1 MAVNKPTFGEMS
13 FRFLEGFSPRR
24 FGGSCGLLRQ
34 VRSTASRWAV
44 ICIFLVCPFIFPA
57 LAFGLD
63 KGHQILLKRG
73 IQSFALVDK
82 NSTFNLTTC
91 MNANFTGVCWLW
103 SSNISL
109 LGSPP
114 GVPWDRWVVDEAD
127 MPYIGDEA
135 AYAANLVALQLGD
148 EQNLNDAAVRAAVA
162 AWYAN
167 VRDDFLNSILY
178 CNSYGGQLTNESL
191 GLFIQTSQPDMLSFD
206 TYPFRTDETTLG
218 GSPVH
223 LYGDMQRYRKWSLS
237 FGLPYAMYSQTFS
250 SAGEHYREPSE
261 SELRLDYFAGLT
273 YGYTFFNCF
282 TYNTGAT
289 SLFYGPGDSSPKP
302 AYTQITDI
310 NRRLR
315 NLGPSLI
322 RLVSAYQEGVYD
334 NLRFINGQH
343 IDPSSGLVVNNQTP
357 IDVWVWQSG
366 CNVPPYLIGYE
377 VTNLGTKNNTL
388 KGDVWLSRFKALD
401 ESFDGPDYSGEVYFM
416 VTNGLSD
423 ATGTPAECRQRI
435 KLDFNF
441 GSSGITSLQRLNSDT
456 GQVEDVPLEV
466 ITGGRRLTIEL
477 DGGTGDLF
485 KFKTAAPFI
494 GTIYFVDD
502 DAPGD
507 PSPGNPAS
515 SDPLEDGSSAHP
527 FDSIAEAIAASKST
541 YKIIVYPGTYYENI
555 NFGGKDIILTSTD
568 PEDPDVVA
576 ATIINGGGA
585 DTVVTFAGAETAAC
599 QLTGF
604 TITGGSGSGVYAGG
618 IHGGMSSAAISR
630 CVITGNTSAKGG
642 GIRSHSGT
650 ISHCWITD
658 NSVSE
663 TGGGLANSTATIT
676 NCLIAD
682 NTAGSYGGG
691 INNCDGTIVNC
702 TIAGNSA
709 PTGGGIKDCD
719 GTITNCIIWD
729 NSPDAVNNSSSPTYS
744 CYPGAGGIGN
754 ISADPCFVDG
764 PSGDYHLRCNSP
776 CIDVGTNSPPGG
788 LSSTDLDGGNRLLNG
803 DNNGTTVVDMG
814 AYEYAFNPAQAS
826 TIELT
831 PDELEFSLRIGGAD
845 PNDQVLGIRNSGS
858 CSLFWQV
865 AENCSWL
872 EVLPA
877 TGESNGEIDDVAVS
891 VNATGLA
898 LGTYNCVMTVT
909 GNAATNSPQTVT
921 VELSILDA
929 DGVLNVPAEYGTI
942 QAAID
947 AAGTG
952 DTVIV
957 APGSYPENIHFIDRD
972 IILTSTNPTDPNIVA
987 STVIDGGGLNTTVR
1001 FAGNETAACELRGF
1015 TITGGAGPGLD
1026 GAGINGVNCLAR
1038 ISYCNITGNTSANK
1052 GGGLKGVNG
1061 SISHCRI
1068 TDNTSGYLGG
1078 GLAGCMGFISNCLI
1092 AGNSATNVGG
1102 GLNNCDG
1109 SIINC
1114 TIVNNSAGSGGG
1126 VKDCDGTIINCIIWG
1141 NSPDALNNSSS
1152 PTYSCYPGA
1161 GGTGN
1166 ISADP
1171 LFTVGLLGDY
1181 YLSQTASGQSANS
1194 PCLDTGSD
1202 TAANLAMDNFTTR
1215 TDSVSDL
1222 GIIDMGYHYTSNLA
1236 DLDKDGV
1243 VDLADIMIFT
1253 SQWLAAPGD
1262 PSADLAPAA
1271 GDDFVD
1277 LQDFDIIVKNW
1288 LWSDQ

>member
-1 MAVNKPTFGEMS
+1 MMVNKPISAVTS
-13 FRFLEGFSPRR
+13 WRFLEESSPRCFR
-24 FGGSCGLLRQ
+24 SASCLSHSRC
-34 VRSTASRWAV
+34 STASSWTA
-44 ICIFLVCPFIFPA
+44 IGFFLISFFILPTLA
-57 LAFGLD
+57 LGLG
-63 KGHQILLKRG
+63 KGHQILVKRG
-73 IQSFALVDK
+73 MQTFALVDK

-91 MNANFTGVCWLW
+91 MNANFTGVYWIW
-103 SSNISL
+103 VSNSSL
-109 LGSPP
+109 LGPAP
-114 GVPWDRWVVDEAD
+114 GVTWGRWASSEAD
-127 MPYIGDEA
+127 MPCIGDEIP
-135 AYAANLVALQLGD
+135 YAENLLAVQLGD
-148 EQNLNDAAVRAAVA
+148 EQNLNDPAVRAAVA
-162 AWYAN
+162 AWFAN
-167 VRDDFLNSILY
+167 VRDDFPNTILY
-178 CNSYGGQLTNESL
+178 CNSYGGQVTNPNL
-191 GLFIQTSQPDMLSFD
+191 GDFIVTSQPDMLSFD
-206 TYPFRTDETTLG
+206 TYPFRPGEPLG

-237 FGLPYAMYSQTFS
+237 FGLPYAMYTQTFYS
-250 SAGEHYREPSE
+250 VGENYREPSE
-261 SELRLDYFAGLT
+261 SELRLNYFAGLT

-302 AYTQITDI
+302 DYYQITET

-315 NLGPSLI
+315 NLSPSLT
-322 RLVSAYQEGVYD
+322 RLVSSYQEGVYD
-334 NLRFINGQH
+334 YLRFINGQH
-343 IDPSSGLVVNNQTP
+343 LDGSTPVYNQTP
-357 IDVWVWQSG
+357 VDVLVWNSSAG
-366 CNVPPYLIGYE
+366 VPPYLQSVE
-377 VTNLGTKNNTL
+377 VTNLGTKNNSL
-388 KGDVWLSRFKALD
+388 PGDVWISRFKALD
-401 ESFDGPDYSGEVYFM
+401 ESFDGPYYSGEVYFM

-423 ATGTPAECRQRI
+423 PAGTPAECRQRI
-435 KLDFNF
+435 KLNFNF

-456 GQVEDVPLEV
+456 GRVEDVPLEV
-466 ITGGRRLTIEL
+466 ITGGRRLTLDI

-502 DAPGD
+502 DASGD

-527 FDSIAEAIAASKST
+527 FDSIAEAIAVSKST

-555 NFGGKDIILTSTD
+555 NLGGKDIILTSTD
-568 PEDPDVVA
+568 PDNPAVVA
-576 ATIINGGGA
+576 ATIINGGGV
-585 DTVVTFAGAETAAC
+585 DTVVKFAGAETAAC

-604 TITGGSGSGVYAGG
+604 TITNGAGSGTYGGGVYGS
-618 IHGGMSSAAISR
+618 MSSATISR

-663 TGGGLANSTATIT
+663 TGGGLAGCTASIN

-682 NTAGSYGGG
+682 NTAAGYGGG
-691 INNCDGTIVNC
+691 INNCDGDIVNC
-702 TIAGNSA
+702 TVAENSA
-709 PTGGGIKDCD
+709 PAGGGIKDCD
-719 GTITNCIIWD
+719 GTITNCIIWG

-744 CYPGAGGIGN
+744 CYPGAGGTGN

-764 PSGDYHLRCNSP
+764 PSADYHLRCNSP
-776 CIDVGTNSPPGG
+776 CIDGGTNSPPGG
-788 LSSTDLDGGNRLLNG
+788 LSNTDLDGGSRLLNG

-814 AYEYAFNPAQAS
+814 AYEYAFNPAQAA

-831 PDELEFSLRIGGAD
+831 QNEMEFSLRIGDAD

-877 TGESNGEIDDVAVS
+877 SGESNGEIDDVTVS
-891 VNATGLA
+891 VNVTGLTVGA
-898 LGTYNCVMTVT
+898 YNCNLTVT
-909 GNAATNSPQTVT
+909 GVAATNSPQTVA
-921 VELSILDA
+921 VKLSILDA
-929 DGVLNVPAEYGTI
+929 DGVLYVPAEYGTI

-1001 FAGNETAACELRGF
+1001 FAGAETAACQLRGF

-1026 GAGINGVNCLAR
+1026 GGGIHGNSCLAA
-1038 ISYCNITGNTSANK
+1038 ISYCNLTGNTSASK
-1052 GGGLKGVNG
+1052 GGGIKVIYGT
-1061 SISHCRI
+1061 ISHCRI
-1068 TDNTSGYLGG
+1068 TGNTTGTQGG
-1078 GLAGCMGFISNCLI
+1078 GLAGCMGNISNCLI
-1092 AGNSATNVGG
+1092 ADNSATNGGG

-1243 VDLADIMIFT
+1243 VDLADLAIFA
-1253 SQWLAAPGD
+1253 SQWLAAPGN
-1262 PSADLAPAA
+1262 PSADLAPAI

-1277 LQDFDIIVKNW
+1277 LRDFDTFVKNW
-1288 LWSDQ
+1288 LWSDH